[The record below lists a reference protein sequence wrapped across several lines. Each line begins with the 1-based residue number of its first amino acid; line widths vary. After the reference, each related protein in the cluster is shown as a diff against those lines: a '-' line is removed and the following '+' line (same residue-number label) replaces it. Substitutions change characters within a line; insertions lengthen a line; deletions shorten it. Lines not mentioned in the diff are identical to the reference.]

1 MTKRER
7 VSAADPLDDLF
18 RKPTLWEGESEES
31 YLNLLA
37 MVESEMSPANLFDK
51 IRVHD
56 FADKIWQERRLKR
69 TQAALIGSARVE
81 SLAGL
86 LSARFG
92 DNLEEAVET
101 AQDYYSG
108 NPERMRRTRKLLV
121 EMAITSEQIEANA
134 LHLRSAGIQALD
146 RMITYKET
154 ARNALMKGHE
164 KRQRKAKKAKV
175 NSPSTGNAPERV
187 IRLARQVSRP

>member
-7 VSAADPLDDLF
+7 VSAAEPLDDLF
-18 RKPTLWEGESEES
+18 KKPTLWEGESEES
-31 YLNLLA
+31 YFDLLA

-51 IRVHD
+51 IRAHD
-56 FADKIWQERRLKR
+56 LADKIWQERRLKR
-69 TQAALIGSARVE
+69 TQAALIGGARVE

-108 NPERMRRTRKLLV
+108 NAERMRRARKLLV

-164 KRQRKAKKAKV
+164 KRQRKLKKAKG
-175 NSPSTGNAPERV
+175 NSPSSSNASERV
-187 IRLARQVSRP
+187 IRIARQVSRP